1 MPTKNQTWKPL
12 GMAGVRS
19 SGVYS
24 SVFGVPRYRPSET
37 KLSSLPLK
45 INAAEALSSTANP
58 LLFENPT
65 YCRVVCLARKAEAV
79 VVAVIV
85 KIKPVPLVLAEVVK
99 LVVTLVDIGVLVLE
113 EICPG
118 VLEVEDLED
127 EELEDEDL
135 EDEDLEDEDLE
146 DEDLED
152 NALVP
157 VLLVE
162 VEALMG
168 PTEIVVDDGVPL
180 LILLVEVV
188 ALMGPTESDLEDDV
202 LVLVLLDVDAPI
214 GPTELEAIEDEVL
227 ALIGPALLLKEV
239 VEVDVVLAPMGPPLG
254 EGVEVV
260 LALI

>member
-135 EDEDLEDEDLE
+135 EDEDLED
-146 DEDLED
+146 